1 MLKSVLSPIPSHA
14 MTCFKLPKSL
24 TKRIQSAVT
33 RFLWD
38 DRTGKKKMAW
48 IGWDKL
54 AQPKGKGGLG
64 LRDFESFNDAFLGK
78 LSWRIINNP
87 HGLLSRVLLGK
98 YCMEGKFMDFPDR
111 ASESHGWRSIL
122 VGRDLI
128 KKNPG
133 WLVGDGTQIDLW
145 SDPWLNVSQQEQLMG
160 PPTET
165 TLNYKVSALLTQDSS
180 DWDIEKI
187 REICPFAE
195 KQILKIKTSRSG
207 APDKLCWMGTKDGEY
222 STKSGYHAA
231 FEEANDAERLE
242 MSGNWNQEVWN
253 LSTAPK
259 IKMLVW
265 KVLRGALPVGQG

>member
-87 HGLLSRVLLGK
+87 HGVLSRVLLGK
-98 YCMEGKFMDFPDR
+98 YCMEGKFMDCPDR

-128 KKNPG
+128 KKNSG

-165 TLNYKVSALLTQDSS
+165 TLNYKASALLT
-180 DWDIEKI
+180 
-187 REICPFAE
+187 
-195 KQILKIKTSRSG
+195 
-207 APDKLCWMGTKDGEY
+207 
-222 STKSGYHAA
+222 
-231 FEEANDAERLE
+231 
-242 MSGNWNQEVWN
+242 
-253 LSTAPK
+253 
-259 IKMLVW
+259 
-265 KVLRGALPVGQG
+265 